1 MNKHTPA
8 DPRAVKAGRHPL
20 TAAERMARILR
31 DNTNCRFCPP
41 IGKASDIKTKRT
53 TGVMGTV

>member
-1 MNKHTPA
+1 MSTHTPA

-20 TAAERMARILR
+20 TAAERRVRILR
-31 DNTNCRFCPP
+31 DNTNSRFCPP
-41 IGKASDIKTKRT
+41 IGRASDIKTKCT